1 MEPPQLTILTKFY
14 HIRVHPEKP
23 LAEAIDLAA
32 ETIRLGGLVAFP
44 TETVYGLGANAL
56 DELAVEKI
64 FLAKRR
70 PANDPLIVHLAGMDQ
85 LEAVARD
92 LPPLAYELGR
102 RFWPGPLTL
111 VLRKTEQIP
120 PNLTAGQDTV
130 AVRVPS
136 HPVASALLG
145 AAQLPVAAPSANRFA
160 RPSPTS
166 AQHVM
171 QDLSDVLDILLDAG
185 PAKIGLESTIVS
197 LVDAEPRLLRP
208 GGLPMEKLREVMP
221 QLRFAPQYLDGDE
234 AAPAP
239 GSLLKHY
246 APRARLLL
254 FAGDDD
260 KAVLAAMKAE
270 IARHD
275 HVGLIASNADAARF
289 KRQKVKLERLGKN
302 SEEAAKRL
310 FAAMRSLDAQGVD
323 VIIAR
328 LPDKAGLG
336 LALRDRL
343 LRAAEGAVIE
353 A

>member
-1 MEPPQLTILTKFY
+1 MTEAQLTILTKFY
-14 HIRVHPEKP
+14 HIRVHPQKP
-23 LAEAIDLAA
+23 AAEAIDLAA

-44 TETVYGLGANAL
+44 TETVYGLGTNAL

-70 PANDPLIVHLAGMDQ
+70 PAYDPLIVHLASMDQ
-85 LEAVARD
+85 LESVARD

-120 PNLTAGQDTV
+120 LNLTAGQDTV

-136 HPVASALLG
+136 HPVAQALLA

-171 QDLSDVLDILLDAG
+171 QDLSDVLDMLLDAG
-185 PAKIGLESTIVS
+185 PAKIGVESTIVS

-208 GGLPMEKLREVMP
+208 GGLPLEALREVMP
-221 QLRFAPQYLDGDE
+221 GLRFAPHYLDSDE

-270 IARHD
+270 SAKHD
-275 HVGLIASNADAARF
+275 NVGIIASNADANRF
-289 KRQKVKLERLGKN
+289 RRQRVKLERLGKN
-302 SEEAAKRL
+302 SEQAAKRL
-310 FAAMRSLDAQGVD
+310 FAAMRSLDAKGVD
-323 VIIAR
+323 VILAR

-336 LALRDRL
+336 LALHDRL

-353 A
+353 V